1 MGGDYRGADNTYLNY
16 RIRHVYY
23 FSPKYMD
30 ELEEED
36 DDEEDEPEDAENI
49 VNQIMFEAYK
59 TGEINIQ

>member
-1 MGGDYRGADNTYLNY
+1 
-16 RIRHVYY
+16 
-23 FSPKYMD
+23 MD